1 MIFKA
6 FLLLYSDEDKDDYC
20 GTSNDIDVNCI
31 SLQATTA
38 TDEVLPVVPPAD
50 PSQCP
55 DLSAVQ
61 GQESVPQPEETQ
73 EEGPVKS
80 IDGHLYWI
88 SGGSSCL
95 YVEWTDDVIIVL

>member
-6 FLLLYSDEDKDDYC
+6 FLLLYSTEDYYC
-20 GTSNDIDVNCI
+20 EVLSDIDVNCI

-50 PSQCP
+50 PSQRP
-55 DLSAVQ
+55 NLSAVQ
-61 GQESVPQPEETQ
+61 GQESVPQPEEAQ

-80 IDGHLYWI
+80 MAGHLYFVLDLWRI
-88 SGGSSCL
+88 FMSSGQM
-95 YVEWTDDVIIVL
+95 I